1 MHWRVF
7 NYKIDQKD
15 LIIEGQVVKQKEV
28 KAIDF
33 ADSAN
38 FIAAALP
45 IPFVA
50 PVIKIVLL
58 FVHFIRYRF

>member
-33 ADSAN
+33 EAD
-38 FIAAALP
+38 
-45 IPFVA
+45 
-50 PVIKIVLL
+50 KIEN
-58 FVHFIRYRF
+58 